1 MRLQIDPD
9 TRLRSVE
16 PTDAE
21 ALFLVIDGHRDHLRR
36 WLPWVDRTYSAADT
50 LAFIALSRENEA
62 DGSGLA
68 ALIEARDQLC
78 GVIGLDAIDPAN
90 RSSEIG
96 YWLREDCQGR
106 GLATRAAAAL
116 IEYAF
121 ARLRLNRVAIRAACE
136 NRRSRAVAERLG
148 FREEGV
154 LREAERRGDRFVDV
168 VVYSL
173 LRRDGVAKSALG
185 VPSRPR

>member
-1 MRLQIDPD
+1 MRLEIDPD

-16 PTDAE
+16 RSDAE
-21 ALFLVIDGHRDHLRR
+21 ALFLVIDGHREHLRR
-36 WLPWVDRTYSAADT
+36 WLPWVDRTFSSADT

-62 DGSGLA
+62 DGTGLA
-68 ALIEARDQLC
+68 ALIEARGQLC

-106 GLATRAAAAL
+106 GLATCAAAAL
-116 IEYAF
+116 VEYAF
-121 ARLRLNRVAIRAACE
+121 GTLGLNRLAIRVAAG
-136 NRRSRAVAERLG
+136 NRRSRDVALRLG

-154 LREAERRGDRFVDV
+154 AREAERRGDRFVDV

-173 LRRDGVAKSALG
+173 LRRDRSPGR
-185 VPSRPR
+185 SR